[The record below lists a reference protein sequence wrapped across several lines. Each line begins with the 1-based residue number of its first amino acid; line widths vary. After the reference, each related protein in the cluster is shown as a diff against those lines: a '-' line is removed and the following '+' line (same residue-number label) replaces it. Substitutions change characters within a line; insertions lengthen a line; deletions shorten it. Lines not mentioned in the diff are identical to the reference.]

1 MSASDYEGLD
11 DEGEFGLQLMAYSED
26 HIALAAEYALGTLDA
41 DERAQVA
48 AMMLVDQEFAA
59 VVQAWEFRLGVLNQM
74 VGTIEPR
81 PIVWENIRAEI
92 ARTESSHDAPAAP
105 PVLSDAPLPESYSSE
120 PPSSEPSAPESPAPD
135 SPSPESPA
143 HEPPM
148 LDMQQPAPLES
159 GSDAIP
165 IFPPQFVPQTH
176 APDRSIVPPTPAPVV
191 DDTNVIRLESRVKRW
206 RSIAS
211 AVGALAAALLVTLS
225 LQIFL
230 PDALPG
236 ALRPAP
242 RIQTV
247 EVKTPAAPLS
257 SPAQYVALLQG
268 QSGGPAFILTIDGAT
283 KNFTV
288 RKVGATPEPGKSFEL
303 WLISDRLPRP
313 RSLGV
318 IGSGDFTAR
327 PVLAGYDADV
337 VNGATYAV
345 TVEQSGGSPN
355 GQPTSAPVFSG
366 KLIETVPPSQPQAPA
381 KK

>member
-1 MSASDYEGLD
+1 
-11 DEGEFGLQLMAYSED
+11 
-26 HIALAAEYALGTLDA
+26 
-41 DERAQVA
+41 
-48 AMMLVDQEFAA
+48 
-59 VVQAWEFRLGVLNQM
+59 
-74 VGTIEPR
+74 
-81 PIVWENIRAEI
+81 
-92 ARTESSHDAPAAP
+92 
-105 PVLSDAPLPESYSSE
+105 
-120 PPSSEPSAPESPAPD
+120 
-135 SPSPESPA
+135 
-143 HEPPM
+143 
-148 LDMQQPAPLES
+148 
-159 GSDAIP
+159 
-165 IFPPQFVPQTH
+165 
-176 APDRSIVPPTPAPVV
+176 
-191 DDTNVIRLESRVKRW
+191 VKRW
-206 RSIAS
+206 RNIAS

-236 ALRPAP
+236 ALRPVP

-247 EVKTPAAPLS
+247 EVKAPAAPLS
-257 SPAQYVALLQG
+257 APAQYVALLQG
-268 QSGGPAFILTIDGAT
+268 QSGGPAFILTVDGAT

-303 WLISDRLPRP
+303 WLISDKLPRP

-345 TVEQSGGSPN
+345 TVEQPGGSPN